1 MAASRPLVTVYD
13 EKGQSTG
20 KSVVLPAVFR
30 APIRTDIVNFVHDQM
45 RRNKRQAHAV
55 SDKAGEQTSAQSWG
69 TGRAVA
75 RIPRVRGGGT
85 HRSGQGAFG
94 NMCRG
99 GRMYAPLKV
108 WRKWHRKI
116 NLKQRRYALV
126 SAIAA
131 SGVPSLV
138 LAKGHSI
145 ETVPEIPLVLSDK
158 IQDVKKTKE
167 AVAVLRKVGAWADI
181 LKVYASKHT
190 RAGKGKMRNRRTVM
204 KRGPVIVY
212 DKDNGLKKAFRN
224 IPGVSLLS
232 VERLNLLRMAPGGH
246 VGRFVMWTESAFKKL
261 DALYGTW
268 NKKSQLKVDFN
279 LPQPMMTNSD
289 LGRLLKAF
297 EIQSVLR
304 APIKRQARRKI
315 KKNPLKNISL
325 MSKLNPYA
333 SVQKRQTLL
342 TQLKGRRTGTT
353 AATKAAARKTRTHA
367 LIKAKRLAGVNLGK
381 TEKAAD
387 AKKTTATKTKTTVT
401 KK

>member
-1 MAASRPLVTVYD
+1 MAASRPLVSVYD

-20 KSVVLPAVFR
+20 RSVVLPAVFR
-30 APIRTDIVNFVHDQM
+30 APIRTDIVSFVHDQM

-55 SDKAGEQTSAQSWG
+55 SSKAGEQTSAESWG

-138 LAKGHSI
+138 LARGTI
-145 ETVPEIPLVLSDK
+145 ETVPEIPLVVSDK
-158 IQDVKKTKE
+158 FQDLKKTKE
-167 AVAVLRKVGAWADI
+167 AVAVLRKVGAWSDI

-204 KRGPVIVY
+204 KRGPVIIY
-212 DKDNGLKKAFRN
+212 DKDNGVKKAFRN
-224 IPGVSLLS
+224 IPGVSLLN
-232 VERLNLLRMAPGGH
+232 VERLNLLRLAPGGH
-246 VGRFVMWTESAFKKL
+246 LGRFLIWTESAFKKL

-268 NKKSQLKVDFN
+268 SKKSQLKVDFN

-304 APIKRQARRKI
+304 APIKRQARRKV
-315 KKNPLKNISL
+315 KKNPLKNIGL
-325 MSKLNPYA
+325 MSRLNPYA
-333 SVQKRQTLL
+333 GVQKRQTLL
-342 TQLKGRRTGTT
+342 TQLKGRRTGKTIES
-353 AATKAAARKTRTHA
+353 KVAARKARTHA
-367 LIKAKRLAGVNLGK
+367 SVKARRLSSVNLVK
-381 TEKAAD
+381 ITKKQNAVATKKAA
-387 AKKTTATKTKTTVT
+387 TTKSS
-401 KK
+401 

>member
-1 MAASRPLVTVYD
+1 MAASRPLVSVYD

-20 KSVVLPAVFR
+20 RSVVLPAVFR
-30 APIRTDIVNFVHDQM
+30 APIRTDIVSFVHDQM

-55 SDKAGEQTSAQSWG
+55 SSKAGEQTSAESWG

-138 LAKGHSI
+138 LARGTI
-145 ETVPEIPLVLSDK
+145 ETVPEIPLVVSDK
-158 IQDVKKTKE
+158 FQDLKKTKE
-167 AVAVLRKVGAWADI
+167 AVAVLRKVGAWSDI

-204 KRGPVIVY
+204 KRGPVIIY
-212 DKDNGLKKAFRN
+212 DKDNGVKKAFRN
-224 IPGVSLLS
+224 IPGVSLLN
-232 VERLNLLRMAPGGH
+232 VERLNLLRLAPGGH
-246 VGRFVMWTESAFKKL
+246 LGRFLIWTESAFKKL

-268 NKKSQLKVDFN
+268 SKKSQLKVDFN

-304 APIKRQARRKI
+304 APIKRQARRKV
-315 KKNPLKNISL
+315 KKNPLKNIGL
-325 MSKLNPYA
+325 MSRLNPYA
-333 SVQKRQTLL
+333 GVQKRQTLL
-342 TQLKGRRTGTT
+342 TQLKGRRTGKTIES
-353 AATKAAARKTRTHA
+353 KVAARKARTHA
-367 LIKAKRLAGVNLGK
+367 SVKARRLSSVNLVK
-381 TEKAAD
+381 IT
-387 AKKTTATKTKTTVT
+387 KKQNAVATKKATTTKSS
-401 KK
+401 